1 MITTDSK
8 ADYPDGGGSLP
19 APLYDSV
26 VRALYDDV
34 YALMVGK
41 AAVILSMLVIAY
53 RTGDPVYWGFVG
65 LVSTIGLIRLLI
77 QIRFSR
83 ISKGELTAQQL
94 RTWDKRYALWGT
106 VFVAVLGF
114 FCLTTFAR
122 TNDDIV
128 HLYAISMTMAYLIG
142 VSGRNFASERIVS
155 LQVFASGVPIL
166 TGLFLFGN
174 TYHAIL
180 ALMLIPFFGALY
192 SISKRLRRMLFGA
205 VLTALD
211 NKTIVDRFNVALA
224 NVSHGMAMFDGNGK
238 AVVSNARFAPLA
250 GLSEDFDMTD
260 IGFDELGREEAIS
273 QAVPKGEKM
282 LSESLRDCMRKRRN
296 AHFHHVLADGTVVEV
311 KFHPMEQDG
320 GVVVIEDITERVS
333 NEEEIR
339 KLASFDPL
347 THLPNRRF
355 FMAEVNRLLGG
366 KDGLEPCTVFFV
378 DLDNFKDVNDSL
390 GHAIGDKLLCSI
402 ALRLRARMPDSGMA
416 CRFGG
421 DEFVLVI
428 PGKMRRS
435 ECQSLAGGLIEEI
448 SKTVVIDGHS
458 LTIGASIG
466 ISQSPANGRDYNS
479 LLKVSDVA
487 LYDAKARGRGCYS
500 FYTDELGDVV
510 RDRRALE
517 NDLRHAIKNGALQVH
532 YQPLIDLHKNRI
544 KTFEALVRWSHPEKG
559 MIPPSTFIPIAEEIG
574 AITQIGQFVLEEATR
589 QCLSWPEHISVAVN
603 VSSLQFQQSDV
614 CAVVNRALAKSG
626 LSPGRLEIEVTES
639 AMLENIGETTAT
651 LAKLSSSGVRI
662 SLDDFGTGF
671 SSLSYLHALPL
682 DKVKIDR
689 SFIEDIRTDERSLVL
704 LAGVTHLARDLGLV
718 ITVEGIETEEQ
729 RDILIERVHVDE
741 MQGYLFGRAMPAGDV
756 LDLVGSARVEKSQY
770 RTAAG

>member
-1 MITTDSK
+1 MIATDSNT
-8 ADYPDGGGSLP
+8 DYRDNGGALP
-19 APLYDSV
+19 APLYESV
-26 VRALYDDV
+26 VRALYDDLK
-34 YALMVGK
+34 ALFVGK
-41 AAVILSMLVIAY
+41 LAVILTMLVIAY
-53 RTGDPVYWGFVG
+53 RTEDPVYWGFLG
-65 LVSTIGLIRLLI
+65 LVTAISLVRVLI
-77 QIRFSR
+77 QVRFSHV
-83 ISKGELTAQQL
+83 SKGELTQQQL
-94 RTWDKRYALWGT
+94 KAWDKRYALWGS
-106 VFVAVLGF
+106 VFVAVLGV

-122 TNDDIV
+122 SNDDIV
-128 HLYAISMTMAYLIG
+128 HLYAIAMTMAYLIG
-142 VSGRNFASERIVS
+142 ISGRNFASERIVS
-155 LQVFASGVPIL
+155 LQVFCSGVPIL

-174 TYHAIL
+174 NYHAFL
-180 ALMLIPFFGALY
+180 ALMLIPFFGAMY

-205 VLTALD
+205 VMTALD

-224 NVSHGMAMFDGNGK
+224 NVSHGMAMFDGEGK
-238 AVVSNARFAPLA
+238 VVVSNARFAPLA
-250 GLSEDFDMTD
+250 GLPDDFDMTD
-260 IGFDELGREEAIS
+260 IGFDELGQGEAKS
-273 QAVPKGEKM
+273 QAVPKGEKL
-282 LSESLRDCMRKRRN
+282 LSDSLRECMRKRRN
-296 AHFHHVLADGTVVEV
+296 ARFHHVLADGTVVEV
-311 KFHPMEQDG
+311 KFHPMEHDG

-347 THLPNRRF
+347 TNLPNRRF
-355 FMAEVNRLLGG
+355 FMSEVNRLLGG

-402 ALRLRARMPDSGMA
+402 ALRLRSRMPDNGMA

-421 DEFVLVI
+421 DEFVIVI
-428 PGKMRRS
+428 PGKMSRND
-435 ECQSLAGGLIEEI
+435 CQKLAAGLIEEI

-466 ISQSPANGRDYNS
+466 ISQAPANGRDYNS

-487 LYDAKARGRGCYS
+487 LYDAKARGRGGYS
-500 FYTDELGDVV
+500 FYSDELGDVV

-517 NDLRHAIKNGALQVH
+517 NDLRHAVKNGALQVH
-532 YQPLIDLHKNRI
+532 YQPLIDLHRNRI
-544 KTFEALVRWSHPEKG
+544 KAFEALVRWNHPEKG
-559 MIPPSTFIPIAEEIG
+559 MIPPGTFIPIAEEIG
-574 AITQIGQFVLEEATR
+574 VITQIGQFVLEEATR
-589 QCLSWPEHISVAVN
+589 QCLLWPEHISVAVN

-626 LSPGRLEIEVTES
+626 LSPSRLEIEVTES
-639 AMLENIGETTAT
+639 AMLENIGETTTT
-651 LAKLSSSGVRI
+651 LAKLSEVGVRI

-671 SSLSYLHALPL
+671 SSLSYLNALPL

-704 LAGVTHLARDLGLV
+704 LTGVTHLARDLGLT

-756 LDLVGSARVEKSQY
+756 LDLVGSAGIENREY
-770 RTAAG
+770 RSAAG